1 MQYNLYKDNKFLK
14 SFNNEHKLLEHI
26 LNIQPFSMDYALKWG
41 GYKVK
46 ESELNNEK
54 L

>member
-1 MQYNLYKDNKFLK
+1 MNYKLYKDNKFLK
-14 SFNNEHKLLEHI
+14 SFNNEYDLLEHI

-46 ESELNNEK
+46 ESEMNNE
-54 L
+54 

>member
-1 MQYNLYKDNKFLK
+1 MNYKLYKDNKFLK
-14 SFNNEHKLLEHI
+14 SFNNEYDLLEHI

-46 ESELNNEK
+46 ESEINNDK
-54 L
+54 R

>member
-1 MQYNLYKDNKFLK
+1 MNYKLYKDNKFLK
-14 SFNNEHKLLEHI
+14 SFNNEYDLLKHI

-46 ESELNNEK
+46 ESEIINE
-54 L
+54 